1 MRKRDLQLVQEVL
14 ETRGGFGHRE
24 HLELAWNYLRFYPS
38 DEAGEVMVAA
48 IRHVARLHGAEG
60 KYHETMTRA
69 WLHLVAVHV
78 KRWGADSFEVFL
90 ARNPDLLDVRLIE
103 HFYSREVILSE
114 PARAAWTAPDQ
125 RPLPVLA

>member
-1 MRKRDLQLVQEVL
+1 
-14 ETRGGFGHRE
+14 
-24 HLELAWNYLRFYPS
+24 
-38 DEAGEVMVAA
+38 
-48 IRHVARLHGAEG
+48 
-60 KYHETMTRA
+60 
-69 WLHLVAVHV
+69 VAVHV

-103 HFYSREVILSE
+103 HFYSREAILSE